1 MRGGG
6 GLGSELRGDEEMR
19 VHGGG
24 DKLFSSFFLSPLSP
38 IPFFPPLLFSLCPL
52 FFFFPSSSLR
62 HFNAKC
68 GRRGQGIWWGLV
80 MGEYEL
86 AGDRV
91 RDGMCF
97 YQAQPISQTS
107 KMSSLCLRL

>member
-1 MRGGG
+1 
-6 GLGSELRGDEEMR
+6 MR

-38 IPFFPPLLFSLCPL
+38 IPFFLPCFFLSVLFS
-52 FFFFPSSSLR
+52 FFSLQAR
-62 HFNAKC
+62 SVTSMLSV
-68 GRRGQGIWWGLV
+68 GDGDRGWWGLV